1 MPLIKSASPQAVS
14 DNIRAEIGADKPQKQ
29 AVAIA
34 LDIARRAKR
43 AKRRAFGGKLTPGE
57 SMPHARMHE
66 PFHVGPIVSAVPG
79 RTDNH
84 AMHVPAGAYVLP
96 ADHVNSLGQGN
107 SMAGMAKLHARFP
120 SPHMP
125 HGPGPPV
132 PKMAGL
138 GGAAAGGVRGG
149 LGNPVPIMAAGGE
162 FVVHPH
168 HVMKLG
174 NGSIK
179 RGHEILD
186 REVMEQRKKHIKT
199 LRKLPP
205 PAKS

>member
-1 MPLIKSASPQAVS
+1 MPQ
-14 DNIRAEIGADKPQKQ
+14 RQ

-34 LDIARRAKR
+34 LDVARRAR
-43 AKRRAFGGKLTPGE
+43 RRALGGKLTPGE
-57 SMPHARMHE
+57 SMPHASVKA
-66 PFHVGPIVSAVPG
+66 PFHVGAIHSAVPG
-79 RTDNH
+79 RTDH
-84 AMHVPAGAYVLP
+84 HSMSVPAGSYVFP

-107 SMAGMAKLHARFP
+107 SVAGLAKLNARFP

-125 HGPGPPV
+125 HGHGPPQ

-138 GGAAAGGVRGG
+138 GAAAGGVRGG
-149 LGNPVPIMAAGGE
+149 LGRELMDHFSRSTEPVPIMAAGGE

-168 HVMKLG
+168 HVLKLG
-174 NGSIK
+174 GGDIK

-186 REVMEQRKKHIKT
+186 KEVLEQRKRHIKT